1 MLGNENIPATLYL
14 LDTST
19 ISQAFGSFNPDIFV
33 SFWERFDALV
43 GDGRVAS
50 VRLVR
55 LELENSSKPAIAQSL
70 LRLESLNRNFFSD
83 PTEQEQRMVREMTN
97 DPALSAAA
105 NRWRRK
111 GERGTE
117 DADPYLIA
125 RSRASMLPITVVTEE
140 SSADNRTGTI
150 PAVCRQFDIDC
161 IDLDEMI
168 LRLGWRF

>member
-19 ISQAFGSFNPDIFV
+19 ISQTFGSFNPDIFV

-43 GDGRVAS
+43 RAGRVAS

-55 LELENSSKPAIAQSL
+55 LELENSSKPAVAQSP

-83 PTEQEQRMVREMTN
+83 PTEQEQQIVWEMTN

-105 NRWRRK
+105 NRWHSK

-117 DADPYLIA
+117 DADPHLIA
-125 RSRASMLPITVVTEE
+125 RARVSMLPITVVTEE
-140 SSADNRTGTI
+140 SSADNRPGTI
-150 PAVCRQFDIDC
+150 PAVCRRFGIDC

-168 LRLGWRF
+168 FRLGWRF

>member
-19 ISQAFGSFNPDIFV
+19 ISQAFGAFNPDIFV
-33 SFWERFDALV
+33 SFWEEFDALV
-43 GDGRVAS
+43 RAGRIAS

-55 LELENSSKPAIAQSL
+55 LELENSPKPAVAQSPL
-70 LRLESLNRNFFSD
+70 HLVDCSRNFFSD

-150 PAVCRQFDIDC
+150 PAVCHHFGLPC
-161 IDLDEMI
+161 TNLDGMI
-168 LRLGWRF
+168 AELGWQF